1 MAIKRTG
8 VVGCGAM
15 GTGIAQLCAA
25 AGYDVV
31 VVDADEAQL
40 ERGLARIKSGL
51 EREASHERLTQE
63 QLERAIAGLTGSRQL
78 SDVAD
83 VDIVVEAIIEEIGP
97 KRELFAQLG
106 EVCSGDTVLASN
118 TSSLSISELAAAS
131 GRPGSVVGLHFF
143 NPPTVLRLVEL
154 TTTVSSTP
162 EAVERAAE
170 FCDGIDRVTIR
181 ASDTP
186 GFVVNRIFVPFVFD
200 AIRMLEANVASAE
213 DIDQGCQLGLSHR
226 MGPLATADLIGLDT
240 LASVGDALFEAMGET
255 RFKTPTLLSRL
266 VSLGKLGRKSGSGFF
281 QYE

>member
-51 EREASHERLTQE
+51 EREASRERLTQE

-200 AIRMLEANVASAE
+200 AIRMLESNVASAE

-281 QYE
+281 DYE

>member
-1 MAIKRTG
+1 MAIERTG

-51 EREASHERLTQE
+51 EREAERERLTQE
-63 QLERAIAGLTGSRQL
+63 QLDRAIAGLTGSQRL

-83 VDIVVEAIIEEIGP
+83 LDIVVEAIIEEIGA

-200 AIRMLEANVASAE
+200 AIRMLESNVASAQ

-240 LASVGDALFEAMGET
+240 LAAVGDALFEAMGET

-281 QYE
+281 DYE

>member
-51 EREASHERLTQE
+51 EREASRERLTQE

-200 AIRMLEANVASAE
+200 AIRMLESNVASAE

>member
-51 EREASHERLTQE
+51 EREAERERLTQE
-63 QLERAIAGLTGSRQL
+63 QLDRALAGLTGSRQL

>member
-51 EREASHERLTQE
+51 EREASRERLTQE

>member
-31 VVDADEAQL
+31 VVDADAAQL

-51 EREASHERLTQE
+51 EREAERERLTQE
-63 QLERAIAGLTGSRQL
+63 QLDRALAGLTGSRQL

>member
-51 EREASHERLTQE
+51 EREAERERLTQE
-63 QLERAIAGLTGSRQL
+63 QLDRALAGLTGSQRL

-106 EVCSGDTVLASN
+106 EVCSDDTVLASN

-154 TTTVSSTP
+154 TTTVS
-162 EAVERAAE
+162 
-170 FCDGIDRVTIR
+170 
-181 ASDTP
+181 
-186 GFVVNRIFVPFVFD
+186 FD
-200 AIRMLEANVASAE
+200 ARGGRARCRVLRR
-213 DIDQGCQLGLSHR
+213 DRPRHHPGLGYAGVRRQPHLR
-226 MGPLATADLIGLDT
+226 
-240 LASVGDALFEAMGET
+240 SVRVRCDSDARGE
-255 RFKTPTLLSRL
+255 RRERR
-266 VSLGKLGRKSGSGFF
+266 GH
-281 QYE
+281 

>member
-31 VVDADEAQL
+31 VVDADAAQL

-51 EREASHERLTQE
+51 EREASRERLTQE

-200 AIRMLEANVASAE
+200 AIRMLESNVASAE

-281 QYE
+281 DYE